1 MPSAVR
7 HEVEYEETLCN
18 PYQAAARGEGGGGRG
33 AVGVRGVSVEG
44 GWGCCGCEGVNV
56 EGGWGC
62 CGCEGG

>member
-1 MPSAVR
+1 MWR
-7 HEVEYEETLCN
+7 ED
-18 PYQAAARGEGGGGRG
+18 GG
-33 AVGVRGVSVEG
+33 AVGVRGVSLEG